1 MANGYKICIPAR
13 LESSRLEQKLLC
25 KVNGKTIIQRTWERC
40 LESSADTVTVI
51 TDSTEIFDLISDLGG
66 DCFLSQSVH
75 ESGTDRLA
83 EYTKY
88 QNLPEDLILINVQ
101 GDEPLID
108 INSVNKLA
116 DFVHSNGSNYATICK
131 PFKSSEDEADVN
143 KVKVHIDSENMA
155 VSFFRKATD
164 DMTNTFHHIGVY
176 AYSVGFLNTFS
187 SLPQSPNE
195 EALKLEQMRG
205 LDNNHNIHVLVV
217 EDHTSIGI
225 DTPED
230 LEKFK
235 ILIEQIENN

>member
-25 KVNGKTIIQRTWERC
+25 NVNGKTIIQRTWER
-40 LESSADTVTVI
+40 
-51 TDSTEIFDLISDLGG
+51 DLGG

-116 DFVHSNGSNYATICK
+116 DFVRSKGSNYATLCK
-131 PFKSSEDEADVN
+131 PFESSEDEADVN
-143 KVKVHIDSENMA
+143 KVKVHIDRENMA

-195 EALKLEQMRG
+195 EALKLEQMRA
-205 LDNNHNIHVLVV
+205 LDNNHNIDVLVV
-217 EDHTSIGI
+217 EDHKSIGI